1 MEKVVPLIKTLNM
14 NNNWLK
20 QSQYTS
26 LKKLLFEN
34 GYFDFTTNKFYDKKP
49 TDTILKFY
57 LWGKFTMILTF
68 FMMKIWNTWKMYAKD
83 FLQMFLEKKLETT
96 LFII

>member
-1 MEKVVPLIKTLNM
+1 M

-34 GYFDFTTNKFYDKKP
+34 GYFDFETNTFYDKEIYGYNPDILFMGKIHHNFE
-49 TDTILKFY
+49 ILKEEDMVYMEDIRKRF
-57 LWGKFTMILTF
+57 FTSVLGEEVG
-68 FMMKIWNTWKMYAKD
+68 NCVCC
-83 FLQMFLEKKLETT
+83 
-96 LFII
+96 